1 MKHFFLIANRQ
12 NEHAGRLM
20 EEAASLIR
28 SYEGCTAV
36 TDPKSLSN
44 GHTAPSDVPKDTEV
58 VLVFGGD
65 GTIIRAVRDLKPLSL
80 PLLGVNAGTLGYL
93 AETDPEDLESTIRLL
108 RDGTF
113 FVEERMMLSG
123 RIVREETAGTE
134 KETTVYE
141 DVGLNDIVLSGR
153 ENTRLLSYSVFVD
166 GEFLKSYKADGLILA
181 TPTGST
187 AYNLSA
193 GGPIAMPSADMMLLT
208 PLNAHTLMSRT
219 IVLPGSSLVRVKLS
233 EKSGVNAVVHYDG
246 GVFSGILPGD
256 VIEIRR
262 AEEHAHLIR
271 LRRDSFTEI
280 LSKKLEN

>member
-12 NEHAGRLM
+12 NERAGALM
-20 EEAASLIR
+20 QEAAELIR
-28 SYEGCTAV
+28 ATQGCTAV
-36 TDPKSLSN
+36 MDPESLSN
-44 GHTAPSDVPKDTEV
+44 RHTAPSDVPKDTEA

-93 AETDPEDLESTIRLL
+93 AETDPEDLENTIRLL
-108 RDGTF
+108 TEDTF
-113 FVEERMMLSG
+113 FVEERMMISG
-123 RIVREETAGTE
+123 RIVREEPDGQ
-134 KETTVYE
+134 KETTIYE

-153 ENTRLLSYSVFVD
+153 DNTRLLSYSVYVD